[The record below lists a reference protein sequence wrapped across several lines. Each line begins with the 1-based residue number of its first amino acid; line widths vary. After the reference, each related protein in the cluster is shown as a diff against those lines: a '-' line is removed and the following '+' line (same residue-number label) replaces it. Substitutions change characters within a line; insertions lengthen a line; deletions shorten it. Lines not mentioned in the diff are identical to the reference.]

1 MSRVTVQDERSADT
15 PWALCKL
22 PAFPP
27 IATRL
32 LQVMSKE
39 DVGVKELT
47 RLIASD
53 VAFSAE
59 VLRLANSALFGLEF
73 QIDSLTHA
81 VMILG
86 LARVKSL
93 AMTVAIMKGYLK
105 GILKNEVLRRCWCHS
120 LACAYLAEEL
130 ASACGLDKEQ
140 AYTAGLLHDIGRLSL
155 LVAYPMEYTN
165 LLHVAEENTFD
176 VIECERQLFDIDHSE
191 AGRWLADH
199 WHLPKEFGEVA
210 AGHHRESERN
220 QFGMVELIR
229 VGCSLSDSLG
239 FEVVKAQHCWTLD
252 EIHSQL
258 PPPAREHVTLD
269 KEDLKARTGGKIV
282 ALLRGPLN

>member
-1 MSRVTVQDERSADT
+1 MSRATVKDERSTEA

-39 DVGVKELT
+39 DVEIKALT
-47 RLIASD
+47 RLIGSD

-59 VLRLANSALFGLEF
+59 ILRLANSALFGLEF
-73 QIDSLTHA
+73 QIDSLSHA
-81 VMILG
+81 VVILG

-105 GILKNEVLRRCWCHS
+105 GVLKSEILRRCWCHS

-130 ASACGLDKEQ
+130 APACGLDQEQ
-140 AYTAGLLHDIGRLSL
+140 AYTAGLLHDIGRLSI
-155 LVAYPMEYTN
+155 LVSYPMEYTN
-165 LLHVAEENTFD
+165 LLQVAEENAFD
-176 VIECERQLFDIDHSE
+176 VIECERQLFDIDHCE
-191 AGRWLADH
+191 AGRWLAEH
-199 WHLPKEFGEVA
+199 WNLPKEFAEVA
-210 AGHHRESERN
+210 GGHHQEPGGN
-220 QFGMVELIR
+220 QFGLVELVR
-229 VGCSLSDSLG
+229 VACMLSESIG
-239 FEVVKAQHCWTLD
+239 FQVLKSQRGWTLE

-258 PPPAREHVTLD
+258 PPACRARVTLD
-269 KEDLKARTGGKIV
+269 AEDLKARTGGKIV
-282 ALLRGPLN
+282 ALLRGPLK